1 MNKNYFQINLIFI
14 YCCLKID
21 VIYFNYLNKGKIMSP
36 NQLIAHYGSDNKA
49 ALNLGLTVQ
58 AVRIWVRKGE
68 IPIWSQNAIAW
79 ITRGKL
85 KPGIY

>member
-1 MNKNYFQINLIFI
+1 
-14 YCCLKID
+14 
-21 VIYFNYLNKGKIMSP
+21 MSP
-36 NQLIAHYGSDNKA
+36 QQLIEHFGSDNKA

-79 ITRGKL
+79 LTKGKL
-85 KPGIY
+85 KPGVY